1 MPPEMIKGD
10 VHSFSADVW
19 SFAICILE
27 LANNEAP
34 NRDNRIKAM
43 YTVATVGLPNP
54 LAKPERWSHNF
65 KWFISACLNTNPVER
80 ASAVDLLTHPFFKD
94 VASRSV
100 MTEIFSSIF
109 ITKALNTFL

>member
-1 MPPEMIKGD
+1 MIKGEK
-10 VHSFSADVW
+10 HSFSADIW

-54 LAKPERWSHNF
+54 LSKPERWSHNF

-80 ASAVDLLTHPFFKD
+80 ASAVDLLTHPFFKE